1 MLNCHLNCLANSF
14 LKGRSVSLFFL
25 FVWGLG
31 WNNVQCVTLIFAL
44 KVALNAAVETRVYWR
59 SRLIRSNQQ
68 HLGSPSAGDN
78 QLQTGGRLFCCG
90 LPSCVSVPSLF
101 FKVLCISQYLLF
113 WCFPPLVV
121 PGCLVWSPW
130 MQIFLLFWF
139 KQVYTGSEAKLQ
151 SLWKLLQFCLFS
163 WALWLFVPSWLIHS
177 HLYLILFSQQNS
189 LICTTLQSNWAAHL
203 LLNVWGQKSLV

>member
-31 WNNVQCVTLIFAL
+31 WNNVQGATLIFAL

-101 FKVLCISQYLLF
+101 LKFFVSLSTCCFDVFPRWWSLAAWFGVLGCKYFCYFGLNKSTPVQRRSCKVFESCSSFASSAEPFDSL
-113 WCFPPLVV
+113 
-121 PGCLVWSPW
+121 SP
-130 MQIFLLFWF
+130 
-139 KQVYTGSEAKLQ
+139 
-151 SLWKLLQFCLFS
+151 
-163 WALWLFVPSWLIHS
+163 HD
-177 HLYLILFSQQNS
+177 
-189 LICTTLQSNWAAHL
+189 
-203 LLNVWGQKSLV
+203 